1 MKKPK
6 TSTTIYDVAE
16 LSGYSIATVSRVLNS
31 PERVSEEA
39 RKGILAAIDELRFEP
54 KTDARERARKEI
66 GRIGVITPFF
76 TLPSFTQR
84 LRGIAAAVV
93 DSRYDLTIYP
103 VNSQARLDSY
113 LTVLPFSRQIDGLII
128 VSLPVDDSSL
138 ERLRKSAI
146 PTLLVENHIEGFAS
160 VEIDNFNGGKL
171 AADHF
176 IKKNH
181 TKCAYIGNTVTP
193 DYSLSPEDDR
203 LNGYRKTLTR
213 NGLSLPEAYIKLP
226 VFPPIDQDKQ
236 VDELLDLPNPPTAI
250 FAATDD
256 LALRVLKVAQRKGI
270 QIPEELALIGFDDI
284 EFAEYLELTTIS
296 QSLHESGKLA
306 AEHLMSQIADPNRPI
321 ENTFIQLKLIERDT
335 T

>member
-1 MKKPK
+1 MNSLKAP
-6 TSTTIYDVAE
+6 STIYDVAE
-16 LSGYSIATVSRVLNS
+16 LSGFSIATVSRVLNT
-31 PERVSEEA
+31 PERVSEKTRE
-39 RKGILAAIDELRFEP
+39 RILTAIDTLGFEP
-54 KTDARERARKEI
+54 KTDARERARKEV

-84 LRGIAAAVV
+84 LRGIAEAVV

-103 VNSQARLDSY
+103 VNSQARLNSY

-128 VSLPVDDSSL
+128 VSLPVDSSSL
-138 ERLRKSAI
+138 ERLKNSAI
-146 PTLLVENHIEGFAS
+146 PTLLVENHIEGFSS

-176 IKKNH
+176 IEKKH

-203 LNGYRKTLTR
+203 LNGYRKTINR
-213 NGLSLPEAYIKLP
+213 NGLSLPEVYIKLP
-226 VFPPIDQDKQ
+226 VFPPIDPDKQ
-236 VDELLDLPNPPTAI
+236 VEELLDLPEPPTAI
-250 FAATDD
+250 FAATDE
-256 LALRVLKVAQRKGI
+256 LALRVLKVAKRKGI

-284 EFAEYLELTTIS
+284 EFAEYMELTTIS
-296 QSLHESGKLA
+296 QSLNESGKLA
-306 AEHLMSQIADPNRPI
+306 AEHLISQIADPNRPI
-321 ENTFIQLKLIERDT
+321 KNIFIQLKLIERST

>member
-1 MKKPK
+1 MTNPK
-6 TSTTIYDVAE
+6 NPATIYDVAE
-16 LSGYSIATVSRVLNS
+16 HSGFSIATVSRVLNT
-31 PERVSEEA
+31 PERVSDTT
-39 RKGILAAIDELRFEP
+39 RKQILEAIDALGFEP
-54 KTDARERARKEI
+54 KVDARERARKEV

-76 TLPSFTQR
+76 TLPSFAQR
-84 LRGIAAAVV
+84 LRGIAATVV

-128 VSLPVDDSSL
+128 VSLPVDSSSL
-138 ERLRKSAI
+138 ERLMKSAI
-146 PTLLVENHIEGFAS
+146 PTLLVENHIEGFS
-160 VEIDNFNGGKL
+160 SIEIDNFNGGKL

-176 IKKNH
+176 IQKRH

-193 DYSLSPEDDR
+193 DYSLRPEDDR

-213 NGLSLPEAYIKLP
+213 NGLSLPEKYIKLP
-226 VFPPIDQDKQ
+226 VFPPIDPDKQ
-236 VDELLDLPNPPTAI
+236 VEELLDLSDPPSAVFT
-250 FAATDD
+250 ATDE
-256 LALRVLKVAQRKGI
+256 LALRVLKVARKRKI
-270 QIPEELALIGFDDI
+270 RIPEELALIGFDDI
-284 EFAEYLELTTIS
+284 EFAEYMELTTIS

-321 ENTFIQLKLIERDT
+321 ENTFIQLKLIERNT